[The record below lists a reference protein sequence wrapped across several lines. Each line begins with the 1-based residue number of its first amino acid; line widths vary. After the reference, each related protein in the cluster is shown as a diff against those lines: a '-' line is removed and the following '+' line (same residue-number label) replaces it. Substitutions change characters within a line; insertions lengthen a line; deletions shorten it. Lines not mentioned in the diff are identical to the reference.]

1 MRILFFVAALA
12 LFHPYAQAQ
21 CPASIVVSETNPCGL
36 EPVTFSVNPV
46 TPGYSYT
53 WDFGDPESEDNN
65 DTGINDNTFQG
76 STAVHAFTASNSQQT
91 YTVTLYSQDEN
102 GEPCDTLTTSLNVLS
117 APSAILAS
125 NDFLICDTSV
135 IGNGT
140 SEVTIFFSGST
151 QMGVSYT
158 IDWGDGS
165 PLWSGTSAPTSLT
178 HDYPAG
184 LFYLTYTVE
193 VEESDQFEC
202 NTSMAT
208 YLVYI
213 GTNPDLGLVSQGE
226 NFTICLPDDINFV
239 IQGTENNT
247 PGTMYFVT
255 INDGT
260 DTITYSQQT
269 LPDTINHVFEDIS
282 CGTTSGNLVDA
293 YEFVI
298 RAVNPCNV
306 KEAAIRPIQVGR
318 KPTAEMSI
326 MPEPPKCD
334 TTTFTFVNET
344 DDGVFFK
351 QQECDFEVKTEWIF
365 TPLTPEAGPPNF
377 ILGNEIS
384 DSIIV
389 NFQAGDYR
397 VDMIVEN
404 EVV

>member
-1 MRILFFVAALA
+1 MRILFFMAILGLA
-12 LFHPYAQAQ
+12 VQHIHAQ
-21 CPASIVVSETNPCGL
+21 CPNSITVSKFSPCGL

-46 TPGYSYT
+46 TPGYSYS
-53 WDFGDPESEDNN
+53 WDFGDPQAEDNN
-65 DTGINDNTFQG
+65 DTGINDNTFEG
-76 STAVHAFTASNSQQT
+76 SAAVHAFTASNMDQP

-102 GEPCDTLTTSLNVLS
+102 GEPCDTLTTNINVQS
-117 APSAILAS
+117 APSAVLES
-125 NDFLICDTSV
+125 NEFLTCDTSEIV
-135 IGNGT
+135 NGT
-140 SEVTIFFSGST
+140 SEVTVFSSGST
-151 QMGVSYT
+151 QTGLSYT

-165 PLWSGTSAPTSLT
+165 PVWSGTSPPNSLN
-178 HDYPAG
+178 HDYPLG
-184 LFYLTYTVE
+184 LFYLNYTIE
-193 VEESDQFEC
+193 VESGQFEC
-202 NTSMAT
+202 NTSTAT
-208 YLVYI
+208 YMVYI

-239 IQGTENNT
+239 IEGTENNT
-247 PGTMYFVT
+247 PGTMYFIT

-260 DTITYSQQT
+260 DTLTYNQQT

-318 KPTAEMSI
+318 LPTAEFSI
-326 MPEPPKCD
+326 SPEPPQCD

-351 QQECDFEVKTEWIF
+351 QGECDFEVETKWIF
-365 TPLTPEAGPPNF
+365 TPLTPEAGEPNF
-377 ILGNEIS
+377 ILGNAIS

-397 VDMIVEN
+397 GDMIVEN
-404 EVV
+404 GC